1 VTIKLQVDPGERTDD
16 VGEVTESAR
25 SILETLTDGL
35 PRVGI
40 AAGIIV
46 VGYVLSR
53 VLRRVVRTGL
63 QWDRYTPSFREVI
76 SKLAGWIFL
85 FVAVL
90 VSLAVTFPSIRPV
103 NLLAGLGFFS
113 VAIGFAFQDILENTL
128 SGVLLLFRQ
137 PFRSGDEIAVAGYE
151 GTVEG
156 ITIRET
162 RIRQYDGQLL
172 LVPNRDVYKNVI
184 RVQTSKTERLLT
196 FVVGVAYDADLQSVR
211 RVVLDA
217 LRDVDTVA
225 AEPPPEALVQQL
237 GESAVEI
244 GVRFWSNS
252 HQLSAV
258 RARDDAISAVKAAL
272 DAAGI
277 DLPPAIVELRSSK
290 NDGIEPRDIPQAVIR
305 DPAPGR

>member
-1 VTIKLQVDPGERTDD
+1 M
-16 VGEVTESAR
+16 
-25 SILETLTDGL
+25 
-35 PRVGI
+35 
-40 AAGIIV
+40 
-46 VGYVLSR
+46 
-53 VLRRVVRTGL
+53 
-63 QWDRYTPSFREVI
+63 I

-85 FVAVL
+85 FASVL

-128 SGVLLLFRQ
+128 SGVLLRFRQ

-184 RVQTSKTERLLT
+184 RVQTSRADRLLT
-196 FVVGVAYDADLQSVR
+196 IVVGVAYDADLQTVR
-211 RVVLDA
+211 RVVLDS

-225 AEPPPEALVQQL
+225 AEPQPEALVQQL
-237 GESAVEI
+237 GGSAVEI

-252 HQLSAV
+252 RQLNAV

-277 DLPPAIVELRSSK
+277 DIPPAIIELKSSDNETQIRDRTPHQYTADVLPAVEKHALALPRWCLPHTNLRRESPHTHARRIDESSVPRPEIVHADTLRS
-290 NDGIEPRDIPQAVIR
+290 
-305 DPAPGR
+305 

>member
-1 VTIKLQVDPGERTDD
+1 
-16 VGEVTESAR
+16 
-25 SILETLTDGL
+25 
-35 PRVGI
+35 
-40 AAGIIV
+40 
-46 VGYVLSR
+46 
-53 VLRRVVRTGL
+53 
-63 QWDRYTPSFREVI
+63 
-76 SKLAGWIFL
+76 
-85 FVAVL
+85 
-90 VSLAVTFPSIRPV
+90 
-103 NLLAGLGFFS
+103 LGFFS

-225 AEPPPEALVQQL
+225 AEPPPEALVQEF
-237 GESAVEI
+237 GGSAVEI

-252 HQLSAV
+252 HQLNAV